1 MTLPPNLTDRQ
12 RRYMEMYLG
21 NGLSLTREE
30 LDKETVELRGIQSS
44 MTDAEWNGI
53 MDLLDPRRKSR

>member
-12 RRYMEMYLG
+12 RRYMEMYLA
-21 NGLSLTREE
+21 NSLTM
-30 LDKETVELRGIQSS
+30 SS
-44 MTDAEWNGI
+44 TEVTKMIADMKQLQLAMTDEEWNGI